1 MAKKRK
7 LLKIGRTDVKSA
19 LGFFTRDGY
28 KIYVAS
34 SQDDVDQFV
43 RHGGYA
49 PEDLRPMSEIEATF
63 RRSSALKFISWCRF
77 GKMGCIVPQGA
88 RQVTFDYDTQKVVLR
103 IR

>member
-28 KIYVAS
+28 KIYVAA
-34 SQDDVDQFV
+34 SQEDVDNYV
-43 RHGGYA
+43 SRGGYTM
-49 PEDLRPMSEIEATF
+49 EEFHPMSEIESVY
-63 RRSSALKFISWCRF
+63 RGSSALKFISWCRF
-77 GKMGCIVPQGA
+77 GYMGCIVPQGA
-88 RQVTFDYDTQKVVLR
+88 HKVTFDYDTQKVVLR